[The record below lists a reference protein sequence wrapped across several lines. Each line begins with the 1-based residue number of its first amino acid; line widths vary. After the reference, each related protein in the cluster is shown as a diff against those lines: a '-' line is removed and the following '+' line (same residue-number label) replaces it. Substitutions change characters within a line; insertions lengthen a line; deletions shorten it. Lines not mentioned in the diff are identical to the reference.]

1 MGVAKAKKMP
11 KKTLTQKIN
20 RYGPTKENTL
30 LKIEDLNKGLDW
42 VDDIAGQS
50 YTAFTYFRE
59 SMESTDQELF
69 NAVVTPYNL
78 TDEQEKKEI
87 VRHYRALLRTLR
99 EKLKKGDRELLRT
112 AFEMAADA
120 HKTMRRK
127 SGEPYILHPIAVAM
141 IAADEIGLG
150 VRSTICALLHD
161 TVEDTDI
168 TLEDI
173 KREFGN
179 EIAKIV
185 DGLTKIATVMDTNS
199 SQQAENFKKILL
211 TLTDDPRVILIKLA
225 DRLHNMRTMDSMKQE
240 KQLKIASET
249 IWVYAPLAHR
259 MGLYNIKT
267 ELEDLSMKYLEPDK
281 YHEIARKLA
290 DTKRERTK
298 YINEFIKPLKE
309 KLSHSGLQ
317 FDMYGRPKSIHS
329 IWNKIKK
336 KGVSFE
342 EVYDL
347 FAIRIILDVP
357 LEKEKEECWKV
368 YSMVTDEYL
377 PSPERLRDWL
387 SNPKSNGYEAL
398 HTTVMG
404 PQGKW
409 VEVQIRSKR
418 MNEIAE
424 KGLAAHFK
432 YKEGTQSEDRFDKW
446 FIQIREALG
455 NQEEESIDF
464 LQDFKTSFLAEEIYV
479 YTPKGEVKMLPVNSS
494 ALDFAFYIHTAIGSK
509 CIGAK
514 VNHKLV
520 PISHKLRSGDQIEI
534 ITSNKQKPSE
544 DWLNNVV
551 TAKAKN
557 SIKDALREEKKI
569 ISEEGKYTAQRKLEG
584 IGAAYNPYNLDQ
596 LVNFYK
602 LPSQLDLLYKIATKS
617 IDLKE
622 LKTFQ
627 VIGDKI
633 EAPKPVVVAPDPN
646 AEVNTYKPLPKKGD
660 SELIIFGE
668 SSDKIKYNLAK
679 CCNPIPGDD
688 VFGFVSTG
696 KGLIIHRTSC
706 PNATQLLANYGHRVV
721 KTKWAKNKEIS
732 FLTGLRIIGLD
743 DVGVVNK
750 ITTII
755 SGDLKINIAALTIES
770 KDGMFEGTIKVFVH
784 DKDELEE
791 LVSRIQSLHG
801 IQKVIRFDTELV

>member
-1 MGVAKAKKMP
+1 MDN
-11 KKTLTQKIN
+11 I
-20 RYGPTKENTL
+20 ENDIHPVI
-30 LKIEDLNKGLDW
+30 KNWDLD
-42 VDDIAGQS
+42 
-50 YTAFTYFRE
+50 E
-59 SMESTDQELF
+59 
-69 NAVVTPYNL
+69 
-78 TDEQEKKEI
+78 EQEKKEI
-87 VRHYRALLRTLR
+87 VRHYRALLKILKS
-99 EKLKKGDRELLRT
+99 KLKKGDKELLRA
-112 AFEMAADA
+112 AFEMAANA

-141 IAADEIGLG
+141 ICVDEIGLG

-161 TVEDTDI
+161 TVEDTDVS
-168 TLEDI
+168 LDDI
-173 KREFGN
+173 KNEFGN

-185 DGLTKIATVMDTNS
+185 DGLTKISTVMTTNS

-225 DRLHNMRTMDSMKQE
+225 DRLHNMRTMDAMKQE

-249 IWVYAPLAHR
+249 IWVYSPLAHR

-281 YHEIARKLA
+281 YREIAKKLA
-290 DTKRERTK
+290 ETKRERTK
-298 YINEFIKPLKE
+298 YINEFIRPLKD
-309 KLSHSGLQ
+309 KLTNTQ
-317 FDMYGRPKSIHS
+317 YPTEIYGRPKSIHS

-347 FAIRIILDVP
+347 FAIRVILDVP
-357 LEKEKEECWKV
+357 LEIEKEACWKV
-368 YSMVTDEYL
+368 YSLITDEYL

-409 VEVQIRSKR
+409 VEVQIRTKR

-432 YKEGTQSEDRFDKW
+432 YKEGTPSEDRFDKW
-446 FIQIREALG
+446 FIQIREALV
-455 NQEEESIDF
+455 NQQEEGIDF

-479 YTPKGEVKMLPVNSS
+479 YTPKGEVKMLPTNSS

-520 PISHKLRSGDQIEI
+520 PIGHTLRSGDQIEI
-534 ITSNKQKPSE
+534 ITSNKQKPTE
-544 DWLNNVV
+544 DWLNLVV

-557 SIKDALREEKKI
+557 SIKDALREEKKSI
-569 ISEEGKYTAQRKLEG
+569 AEEGKYTLQRKLEG
-584 IGAAYNPYNLDQ
+584 LGASYSPYNIDQ
-596 LVNFYK
+596 LVNYYK
-602 LPSQLDLLYKIATKS
+602 LSSHLDLHYNIAIKKN
-617 IDLKE
+617 DLKD
-622 LKTFQ
+622 LKLFQ

-633 EAPKPVVVAPDPN
+633 EAPKPIQPINDSETTVYDPTQK
-646 AEVNTYKPLPKKGD
+646 TYNKKD
-660 SELIIFGE
+660 SELVIFGE
-668 SSDKIKYNLAK
+668 SSDKIQYSLGK

-696 KGLIIHRTSC
+696 KGLIIHRINC

-750 ITTII
+750 ITNII
-755 SGDLKINIAALTIES
+755 SGELKINIAALTIES
-770 KDGMFEGTIKVFVH
+770 TEGLFQGTIKVYVH
-784 DKDELEE
+784 DKDELEV
-791 LVSRIQSLHG
+791 LVDKIKSLNG
-801 IQKVIRFDTELV
+801 IQRVDRFDTESV

>member
-1 MGVAKAKKMP
+1 MDQDPQMSAELALP
-11 KKTLTQKIN
+11 K
-20 RYGPTKENTL
+20 
-30 LKIEDLNKGLDW
+30 
-42 VDDIAGQS
+42 
-50 YTAFTYFRE
+50 
-59 SMESTDQELF
+59 
-69 NAVVTPYNL
+69 YNL
-78 TDEQEKKEI
+78 NAEQEKNEI
-87 VRHYRALLRTLR
+87 VRHYRALSRSLRP
-99 EKLKKGDRELLRT
+99 KLKKGDKELVRQ

-141 IAADEIGLG
+141 ICVEEIGLG

-168 TLEDI
+168 TLEDVQ
-173 KREFGN
+173 REFGT

-185 DGLTKIATVMDTNS
+185 DGLTKISSVMDTNT

-225 DRLHNMRTMDSMKQE
+225 DRLHNMRTLDYMKKE

-259 MGLYNIKT
+259 MGLYNVKT
-267 ELEDLSMKYLEPDK
+267 ELEDLSMKYMEPEGYKD
-281 YHEIARKLA
+281 IAKKLA
-290 DTKRERTK
+290 ETKRERTR
-298 YINEFIKPLKE
+298 YINEFVKPIKE
-309 KLSHSGLQ
+309 KLTNSG
-317 FDMYGRPKSIHS
+317 FEFEIYGRPKSIHS

-336 KGVSFE
+336 KGVAFE

-347 FAIRIILDVP
+347 FAIRIILDSAP
-357 LEKEKEECWKV
+357 EKEKEDCWKV
-368 YSMVTDEYL
+368 YSTITDEYM
-377 PSPERLRDWL
+377 PSTERLRDWL

-432 YKEGTQSEDRFDKW
+432 YKEGNDSEDRFDKW
-446 FIQIREALG
+446 FGQIREVLSTQDGAGL
-455 NQEEESIDF
+455 DF

-479 YTPKGEVKMLPVNSS
+479 YTPKGEVKMLPTGST
-494 ALDFAFYIHTAIGSK
+494 ALDFAFAIHSAVGSK

-514 VNHKLV
+514 VQHKLV
-520 PISHKLRSGDQIEI
+520 PLSHVLRSGDQIEI
-534 ITSNKQKPSE
+534 ITSSKQKPSE
-544 DWLNNVV
+544 DWLGFVV

-557 SIKDALREEKKI
+557 KIKDALREEKRTI
-569 ISEEGKYTAQRKLEG
+569 AEDGKYVLQRKLESM
-584 IGAAYNPYNLDQ
+584 GAAYSQHNLEE
-596 LVNFYK
+596 LVHFYK
-602 LPSQLDLLYKIATKS
+602 LPSGLDLHYKIATKS

-622 LKTFQ
+622 LKDFL
-627 VIGDKI
+627 VHGDKLEI
-633 EAPKPVVVAPDPN
+633 PRPKPTLPETSTDTGATK
-646 AEVNTYKPLPKKGD
+646 TYSKKE

-668 SSDKIKYNLAK
+668 SSDKIKYALAK

-696 KGLIIHRTSC
+696 KGLIIHRTNC

-732 FLTGLRIIGLD
+732 FLTGLKIIGMD
-743 DVGVVNK
+743 DVGVINK
-750 ITTII
+750 ITNII
-755 SGDLKINIAALTIES
+755 SGDLLINIAGLTIES
-770 KDGMFEGTIKVFVH
+770 KEGLFEGTIKIFVH
-784 DKDELEE
+784 DKEELEV
-791 LVSRIQSLHG
+791 LVTRLKALNG
-801 IQKVIRFDTELV
+801 IQTVDRFDAEAEN

>member
-1 MGVAKAKKMP
+1 MEAIENHNEELIVP
-11 KKTLTQKIN
+11 K
-20 RYGPTKENTL
+20 
-30 LKIEDLNKGLDW
+30 
-42 VDDIAGQS
+42 
-50 YTAFTYFRE
+50 
-59 SMESTDQELF
+59 
-69 NAVVTPYNL
+69 YNL
-78 TDEQEKKEI
+78 DAEQEKKEI
-87 VRHYRALLRTLR
+87 VRHYRALLRSLKT
-99 EKLKKGDRELLRT
+99 KLKKGDKELLRA

-141 IAADEIGLG
+141 ICVDEIGLG

-161 TVEDTDI
+161 TVEDTDV
-168 TLEDI
+168 TLEDV
-173 KREFGN
+173 KNEFGN

-185 DGLTKIATVMDTNS
+185 DGLTKISSVMNTNS

-225 DRLHNMRTMDSMKQE
+225 DRLHNMRTLDSMKQE

-281 YHEIARKLA
+281 YKEIAKKLA
-290 DTKRERTK
+290 ETKRERTK
-298 YINEFIKPLKE
+298 YINEFIRPLKD
-309 KLSHSGLQ
+309 KLNQTGYPAEIH
-317 FDMYGRPKSIHS
+317 GRPKSIHS

-336 KGVSFE
+336 KGVIFE

-357 LEKEKEECWKV
+357 LDKEKEACWKV
-368 YSMVTDEYL
+368 YSLITDEYL

-409 VEVQIRSKR
+409 VEVQIRSLR

-432 YKEGTQSEDRFDKW
+432 YKEGTQNEDRFDKW
-446 FIQIREALG
+446 FVQIREALG
-455 NQEEESIDF
+455 NQEEEGIDF

-479 YTPKGEVKMLPVNSS
+479 YTPKGEVKMLPTNSS

-534 ITSNKQKPSE
+534 ITSNKQKPTE

-557 SIKDALREEKKI
+557 SIKDALREEKKGI
-569 ISEEGKYTAQRKLEG
+569 AEEGKYTLQRKLEG
-584 IGAAYNPYNLDQ
+584 IGATYNPYNIDQ
-596 LVNFYK
+596 LVNYYK
-602 LPSQLDLLYKIATKS
+602 LSSQLDLLYNIATKS
-617 IDLKE
+617 NDLKE
-622 LKTFQ
+622 LKLFQ
-627 VIGDKI
+627 VLGDKI
-633 EAPKPVVVAPDPN
+633 EAPKPIITPSDQPHSYS
-646 AEVNTYKPLPKKGD
+646 EGGIQKTYSKKE

-668 SSDKIKYNLAK
+668 SSDKIQYNLAK

-696 KGLIIHRTSC
+696 KGLIIHRTNC

-732 FLTGLRIIGLD
+732 FLTGLSIIGLD

-750 ITTII
+750 ITNII
-755 SGDLKINIAALTIES
+755 SGELKINIAALTIES
-770 KDGMFEGTIKVFVH
+770 KEGLFQGTIKVYVH
-784 DKDELEE
+784 DKDELE
-791 LVSRIQSLHG
+791 LLVNRIKSLNGIQQVSR
-801 IQKVIRFDTELV
+801 FDAEAV

>member
-1 MGVAKAKKMP
+1 ME
-11 KKTLTQKIN
+11 
-20 RYGPTKENTL
+20 YSE
-30 LKIEDLNKGLDW
+30 
-42 VDDIAGQS
+42 DDIKPAI
-50 YTAFTYFRE
+50 
-59 SMESTDQELF
+59 
-69 NAVVTPYNL
+69 VTNYNL
-78 TDEQEKKEI
+78 DEEQEKKEI
-87 VRHYRALLRTLR
+87 VRKYRALSRALRP
-99 EKLKKGDRELLRT
+99 KIKKGDKELLRT
-112 AFEMAADA
+112 AFEMAANA

-127 SGEPYILHPIAVAM
+127 SGEPYIFHPIAVAM
-141 IAADEIGLG
+141 ICVEEIGLG

-168 TLEDI
+168 TLDDI
-173 KREFGN
+173 KSEFGN

-185 DGLTKIATVMDTNS
+185 DGLTKISTVMDTNS

-225 DRLHNMRTMDSMKQE
+225 DRLHNMRTLDSMKQE

-267 ELEDLSMKYLEPDK
+267 ELEDLSMKYLEADTYK
-281 YHEIARKLA
+281 EIAKKLA
-290 DTKRERTK
+290 ETKRERTK
-298 YINEFIKPLKE
+298 YINEFIRPLKD
-309 KLSHSGLQ
+309 KLTSIG
-317 FDMYGRPKSIHS
+317 FDFEIYGRPKSIHS

-347 FAIRIILDVP
+347 FAIRVILDAP

-368 YSMVTDEYL
+368 YSLITDEYL

-409 VEVQIRSKR
+409 VEVQIRTKR

-432 YKEGTQSEDRFDKW
+432 YKEGTQNEDRFDKW
-446 FIQIREALG
+446 FMQIREALG
-455 NQEEESIDF
+455 NQDEGGIDF

-479 YTPKGEVKMLPVNSS
+479 YTPKGDIKMLPTNSS

-557 SIKDALREEKKI
+557 SIKDALREEKKTI
-569 ISEEGKYTAQRKLEG
+569 AEEGKYTLQRKLEG
-584 IGAAYNPYNLDQ
+584 IGAVYNPFNIDQ
-596 LVNFYK
+596 VMNYYK
-602 LPSQLDLLYKIATKS
+602 LNSQLDLLYKIATKN

-622 LKTFQ
+622 LKMFQ
-627 VIGDKI
+627 VVGDKI
-633 EAPKPVVVAPDPN
+633 EAPKPLVTLTEVVHDH
-646 AEVNTYKPLPKKGD
+646 NTPKPVSKKD

-668 SSDKIKYNLAK
+668 SSDQIKYSLAK

-696 KGLIIHRTSC
+696 KGLIIHRTTC

-732 FLTGLRIIGLD
+732 FLTGLSIIGLD

-750 ITTII
+750 ITNII
-755 SGDLKINIAALTIES
+755 SGELKINIAALTIES
-770 KDGMFEGTIKVFVH
+770 KEGLFEGTIKVYVH
-784 DKDELEE
+784 DKDELEA
-791 LVSRIQSLHG
+791 LVDRIKSLNG
-801 IQKVIRFDTELV
+801 IQQVNRFDTEQA

>member
-1 MGVAKAKKMP
+1 MDQDPQMSAELALP
-11 KKTLTQKIN
+11 K
-20 RYGPTKENTL
+20 
-30 LKIEDLNKGLDW
+30 
-42 VDDIAGQS
+42 
-50 YTAFTYFRE
+50 
-59 SMESTDQELF
+59 
-69 NAVVTPYNL
+69 YNL
-78 TDEQEKKEI
+78 NAEQEKNEI
-87 VRHYRALLRTLR
+87 VRHYRALSRSLRP
-99 EKLKKGDRELLRT
+99 KLKKGDKELVRQ

-141 IAADEIGLG
+141 ICVEEIGLG

-168 TLEDI
+168 TLEDVQ
-173 KREFGN
+173 REFGT

-185 DGLTKIATVMDTNS
+185 DGLTKISSVMDTNT

-225 DRLHNMRTMDSMKQE
+225 DRLHNMRTLDFMKKE

-259 MGLYNIKT
+259 MGLYNVKT
-267 ELEDLSMKYLEPDK
+267 ELEDLSMKYMEPEGYKD
-281 YHEIARKLA
+281 IAKKLA
-290 DTKRERTK
+290 ETKRERTR
-298 YINEFIKPLKE
+298 YINEFVKPIKE
-309 KLSHSGLQ
+309 KLTNSG
-317 FDMYGRPKSIHS
+317 FEFEIYGRPKSIHS

-336 KGVSFE
+336 KGVAFE

-347 FAIRIILDVP
+347 FAIRIILDSAP
-357 LEKEKEECWKV
+357 EKEKEDCWKV
-368 YSMVTDEYL
+368 YSTITDEYM
-377 PSPERLRDWL
+377 PSTERLRDWL

-432 YKEGTQSEDRFDKW
+432 YKEGNDNEDRFDKW
-446 FIQIREALG
+446 FGQIREVLNTQDGAGL
-455 NQEEESIDF
+455 DF

-479 YTPKGEVKMLPVNSS
+479 YTPKGEVKMLPTGST
-494 ALDFAFYIHTAIGSK
+494 ALDFAFAIHSAVGSK

-514 VNHKLV
+514 VQHKLV
-520 PISHKLRSGDQIEI
+520 PLSHVLRSGDQIEI

-544 DWLNNVV
+544 DWLGFVV

-557 SIKDALREEKKI
+557 KIKDALREEKRTI
-569 ISEEGKYTAQRKLEG
+569 AEDGKYVLQRKLESM
-584 IGAAYNPYNLDQ
+584 GAAFSQHNIDE
-596 LVNFYK
+596 LVHFYK
-602 LPSQLDLLYKIATKS
+602 LPSGLDLHYKIATKS

-622 LKTFQ
+622 LKDFT
-627 VIGDKI
+627 VHGDKI
-633 EAPKPVVVAPDPN
+633 ELPKP
-646 AEVNTYKPLPKKGD
+646 KPSLIETSTEPGAGKIFSKKE

-668 SSDKIKYNLAK
+668 SSDKIKYALGR

-696 KGLIIHRTSC
+696 KGLIIHRTNC

-732 FLTGLRIIGLD
+732 FLTGLKIIGLD
-743 DVGVVNK
+743 DVGVINK
-750 ITTII
+750 ITNII
-755 SGDLKINIAALTIES
+755 SGDLRINIAGLTIES
-770 KDGMFEGTIKVFVH
+770 KEGLFEGTIKIFVH
-784 DKDELEE
+784 DKEELEV
-791 LVSRIQSLHG
+791 LVTRLKALNG
-801 IQKVIRFDTELV
+801 IQTVDRFDAEAEN